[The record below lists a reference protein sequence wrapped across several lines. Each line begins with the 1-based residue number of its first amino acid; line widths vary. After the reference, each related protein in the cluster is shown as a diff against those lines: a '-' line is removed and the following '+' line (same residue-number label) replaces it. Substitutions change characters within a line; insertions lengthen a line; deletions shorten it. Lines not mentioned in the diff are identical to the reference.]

1 MKYERLVTFN
11 KFKALLKNVQKKS
24 ENLVENGQNCT
35 LSCQNSIIPLE
46 EKYQSFFCS
55 DCPSPL
61 HLGRDQDFWRWN
73 MSNKYHF
80 SLEEKYQV
88 YPSSSNPQFWYY
100 ITHDT
105 SKNELKFFRSIENF
119 LPKSYQTLGCYF
131 YYLSTPGNLFIK
143 ITNS

>member
-24 ENLVENGQNCT
+24 ENLVKNGQNCT

-61 HLGRDQDFWRWN
+61 HLGRDQDFWR
-73 MSNKYHF
+73 
-80 SLEEKYQV
+80 
-88 YPSSSNPQFWYY
+88 
-100 ITHDT
+100 
-105 SKNELKFFRSIENF
+105 
-119 LPKSYQTLGCYF
+119 
-131 YYLSTPGNLFIK
+131 
-143 ITNS
+143 